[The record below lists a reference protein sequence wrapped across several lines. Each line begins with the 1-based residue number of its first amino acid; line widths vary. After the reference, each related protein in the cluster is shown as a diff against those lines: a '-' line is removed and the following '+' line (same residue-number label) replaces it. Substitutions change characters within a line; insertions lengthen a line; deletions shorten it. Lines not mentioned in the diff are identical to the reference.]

1 GPMAAADRIQE
12 ALRKIPSVD
21 QILLDPTLALPVRM
35 WGREQVVRH
44 ARAVLESLREEI
56 RGSRNVPV
64 EALDRSAIVK
74 SLLERLKSDERPGLR
89 RVINATGI
97 VLHTG
102 LGRAVLAP
110 EALEAVQRELAGYA
124 ALEVDRST
132 GERSIRE
139 IHVAKLICEVAEA
152 EAATV
157 VNNNAGATMLALAAL
172 AGGKEVIVSRG
183 HLIEIGGSFRMP
195 DVMAQ
200 SGCRLVEVGTTNKT
214 YLRDFESAIGAD
226 AGLLMHV
233 HTSNYRIIGFA
244 TEVTIEELVALGRKR
259 NLPVMDDIGSGAMVD
274 LKPWGIHDEPTV
286 QGSLRAGADVVTF
299 SGDKLLGGP
308 QAGILVGSRKAIDAV
323 RKHPLFRALRP
334 GKFSLVALEAT
345 LRLYRNPDTVM
356 ERVPTLRML
365 TVVADSL
372 ESKALELAKRLK
384 RLPGFSV
391 EVLDDV
397 SEAGGGS
404 MPAVRLPTKVVAV
417 RSDRAGLQA
426 LAQTLRDGDPCIM
439 TRVQRERVLFDV
451 RTLLEGEVEQVES
464 AMARIASR

>member
-1 GPMAAADRIQE
+1 MAAADRIQE
-12 ALRKIPSVD
+12 SLRKLPSVD
-21 QILLDPTLALPVRM
+21 QILLDSALSLPVRK
-35 WGREQVVRH
+35 WGREHVVRH

-56 RGSRNVPV
+56 RGSRNVSAG
-64 EALDRSAIVK
+64 ALERGAILK
-74 SLLERLKSDERPGLR
+74 TLLERLEADERPGLR
-89 RVINATGI
+89 RVVNATGI

-110 EALEAVQRELAGYA
+110 EALIAVQRELEGYA

-139 IHVAKLICEVAEA
+139 VHVARLICEVTGS

-157 VNNNAGATMLALAAL
+157 VNNNAGATMLALASM

-214 YLRDFESAIGAD
+214 YLRDFESAIGPAT
-226 AGLLMHV
+226 GLLMHV

-244 TEVTIEELVALGRKR
+244 TEVTIEELVSLGRSRK
-259 NLPVMDDIGSGAMVD
+259 LPVMDDIGSGAMVD

-308 QAGILVGSRKAIDAV
+308 QAGILVGTRKAIDSI

-356 ERVPTLRML
+356 ERIPTLRML
-365 TVVADSL
+365 TMGSDAL
-372 ESKALELAKRLK
+372 ESKALDLAKRLQ
-384 RLPGFSV
+384 RLPGIRV
-391 EVLDDV
+391 EVLDDE

-417 RSDRAGLQA
+417 RSDRASLQE
-426 LAQTLRDGDPCIM
+426 LAQALRDGEPCIM
-439 TRVQRERVLFDV
+439 SRVQRERVLFDV
-451 RTLLEGEVEQVES
+451 RTLLEGEIELVES
-464 AMARIASR
+464 AMARIASL